1 MIANHYPLA
10 FATRWNWLIFGLVL
24 VIGAVIRHFYNTRH
38 KGLPSPWWTWAV
50 AAAGMVAIILLSMAG
65 PPVGAGEAAAAPAE
79 PVTYAQAE
87 EVVLG
92 RCSMC
97 HMSEPVWEGVAV
109 PPKGV
114 MLDTPE
120 RILQHAG
127 AIQLQ
132 AVLTHAMP
140 PGNVT
145 EITPE
150 ERQVLAAWIADGAR
164 PD

>member
-1 MIANHYPLA
+1 M
-10 FATRWNWLIFGLVL
+10 
-24 VIGAVIRHFYNTRH
+24 
-38 KGLPSPWWTWAV
+38 
-50 AAAGMVAIILLSMAG
+50 
-65 PPVGAGEAAAAPAE
+65 
-79 PVTYAQAE
+79 TYAQAE

-97 HMSEPVWEGVAV
+97 HMPEPAWEGIPV

-120 RILQHAG
+120 RILQHARE
-127 AIQLQ
+127 IQLQ

-140 PGNVT
+140 PGNIT

-150 ERQVLAAWIADGAR
+150 ERQVLAAWIADGAKAE
-164 PD
+164 

>member
-1 MIANHYPLA
+1 M
-10 FATRWNWLIFGLVL
+10 
-24 VIGAVIRHFYNTRH
+24 
-38 KGLPSPWWTWAV
+38 
-50 AAAGMVAIILLSMAG
+50 
-65 PPVGAGEAAAAPAE
+65 
-79 PVTYAQAE
+79 TYAQAE

-97 HMSEPVWEGVAV
+97 HMPEPAWEGIVV

-120 RILQHAG
+120 RILQHARE
-127 AIQLQ
+127 IQLQ

-140 PGNVT
+140 PGNIT

-150 ERQVLAAWIADGAR
+150 ERQVLAAWIAGGAKAE
-164 PD
+164 